1 MNEEKIREMQFEQ
14 LRQAAK
20 IFLRPM
26 DLLPFPVVVEAMTDC
41 RVLPAVNYRT
51 LLRALAVS
59 CVATVKESQKNPI
72 RKNRPNDV
80 SSPVENILEEKMKI
94 NGLQIELF
102 ERRREGYPDRFL
114 RSGDDPACL
123 EVKVSREEN
132 INQGS
137 PLNFFYQPV
146 ANSKIRCSAPHLLAG
161 FAIREVKEKEWVL
174 TQWTIVNL
182 FFLRV
187 QLKPEYNA
195 ANPEIY
201 RPEAILLKG
210 NGSHITEGEERLE
223 R

>member
-1 MNEEKIREMQFEQ
+1 
-14 LRQAAK
+14 
-20 IFLRPM
+20 
-26 DLLPFPVVVEAMTDC
+26 
-41 RVLPAVNYRT
+41 
-51 LLRALAVS
+51 
-59 CVATVKESQKNPI
+59 
-72 RKNRPNDV
+72 
-80 SSPVENILEEKMKI
+80 MKI
-94 NGLQIELF
+94 NGLQIESF

-174 TQWTIVNL
+174 TQWTIVDL